1 MVLPSL
7 KCLARQPPT
16 PTGVAKAHTLVST
29 RPGRNQNREV
39 VWFADKGALAAA
51 TCNAGGV
58 CGYEAIF
65 NLFPWT
71 AMRNQQHP
79 FAAQLLRSAFAAE
92 HVSETQGDS
101 DYGIDSNDA
110 LQLGQKLFAEF
121 LGAHTKFARD
131 DQERAKWIDVAGHA
145 DVLVQTLFD
154 PGLWAA
160 AGHEM
165 PSDNDT
171 WQALIASRL
180 EAVQAVVSA
189 VEHAPVSFDIVIN
202 KGWHFT
208 VLRMRDLDSNNST
221 YFEWDEIDAWDLQQQ
236 EGRGTNKQGAFNMR
250 KAMTTHGAVQE
261 LVWALVNAREPQ
273 PITIALR
280 PKIWQKPGL
289 RRWLYQ
295 WLKCARVGKVL
306 QSILKS

>member
-7 KCLARQPPT
+7 KCLARQPLR

-29 RPGRNQNREV
+29 RPGRSQNREV
-39 VWFADKGALAAA
+39 VWFADKDALTAA
-51 TCNAGGV
+51 TCNAGGF

-71 AMRNQQHP
+71 AMRNQRHP
-79 FAAQLLRSAFAAE
+79 FAVELLRSAFAAE
-92 HVSETQGDS
+92 HVFQTQGDS

-121 LGAHTKFARD
+121 LGAHTEVARD

-145 DVLVQTLFD
+145 GVLVQTLFD

-165 PSDNDT
+165 PSDDDA
-171 WQALIASRL
+171 WQELIASRL
-180 EAVQAVVSA
+180 EAVQAVVSR
-189 VEHAPVSFDIVIN
+189 VNNAPVSFDIVIN

-208 VLRMRDLDSNNST
+208 VLRMRDPHSNNST

-236 EGRGTNKQGAFNMR
+236 EGRSTNKQDAFNMR

-261 LVWALVNAREPQ
+261 LVRALVTAREPQ

-280 PKIWQKPGL
+280 PKIWQKPGVGL
-289 RRWLYQ
+289 WLYQ
-295 WLKCARVGKVL
+295 WLECARVGKML